1 MSLDQQAAVSND
13 PLFQGRC
20 QMSTYRAANAVA
32 GEDWQTA
39 NYSQA
44 KADKRHQLAVT
55 ILGGSKGA
63 MQSFFDSVA
72 AQIGDVADQS
82 TLTDGQID
90 TAVDSVFDDIAGV
103 TFEENVPV

>member
-1 MSLDQQAAVSND
+1 MSLDQQSAVSND

-32 GEDWQTA
+32 GEDWVTA
-39 NYSQA
+39 GYSQA
-44 KADKRHQLAVT
+44 KATKRHQLAVT

-63 MQSFFDSVA
+63 MQSFYDSVA

-82 TLTDGQID
+82 SLTDGQID
-90 TAVDSVFDDIAGV
+90 TSVDSVFDDIAGV
-103 TFEENVPV
+103 TFEENQ

>member
-1 MSLDQQAAVSND
+1 MSLQQQADVAAD
-13 PLFQGRC
+13 PLFQGRVR
-20 QMSTYRAANAVA
+20 MSTYRAADAVV

-39 NYSQA
+39 GYSQA
-44 KADKRHQLAVT
+44 KADKRHQLGVT

-63 MQSFFDSVA
+63 MQSFFNSVA

-82 TLTDGQID
+82 TLTDGAID
-90 TAVDSVFDDIAGV
+90 TSVDSVFDDIAGV